1 MSPRNSSAAVANL
14 MRKTGCR
21 RLIAT
26 RHSLAGLLDGI
37 IIEFESAVDGP
48 IELEIEE
55 PPVLAYAYPQLGK
68 ETASMSFVPYP
79 KADQRPVND
88 AIVYYLHSSGSTG
101 FPKPIPITYLT
112 AVHWCLTR
120 EYWPR
125 LIRDFNSFV
134 LRD

>member
-88 AIVYYLHSSGSTG
+88 AIMYYLHSSGSTG

-112 AVHWCLTR
+112 AVHWCTTR
-120 EYWPR
+120 EYSPH
-125 LIRDFNSFV
+125 LIRS
-134 LRD
+134 